1 LNILAAD
8 AAEAAGLQV
17 VEFSATLQEE
27 FADLAPHLGGV
38 TNPVDL
44 GADAPPITIGRA
56 VRALAS
62 SGEADALV
70 VTLVATRTNDL
81 PGSLTALSEAADDQP
96 HLPILAVVVGG
107 DSPLR
112 LGKGSLPVYKLPEDA
127 VRSLGHA
134 CRYARWR
141 REPTGR
147 KPALAG
153 IDRQAAQRMIAAAL
167 ADSAGWQP
175 VAVTHAL
182 LACYGIPLLETRL
195 GTTVEG
201 AEETARELGFP
212 VVMKATRP
220 GLVHKSELGAVRL
233 GLSDESAVREAYQA
247 IGRSLDE
254 AEPQVAL
261 QRMVQTGVE
270 LVVGVAHDSL
280 FGSLIMVGLGGVQ
293 TDLLGDRRFRSVPL
307 TDRDAAA
314 MWRELRAAPLLTGY
328 RGMAAMDTDTLEQ
341 LLLRVARLAE
351 DFPEV
356 SELDLNPVVAVP
368 AGVAALDAKLK
379 LEPVE
384 DEPDAY
390 LRSLDFR
397 RGHRPNQ

>member
-1 LNILAAD
+1 AD

-44 GADAPPITIGRA
+44 GADAPPMTIGRA

-96 HLPILAVVVGG
+96 HLAIVAVVVGG

-112 LGKGSLPVYKLPEDA
+112 LGKGNLPVYRLPEDA

-141 REPTGR
+141 REPTGCR
-147 KPALAG
+147 PALAG
-153 IDRQAAQRMIAAAL
+153 IDRQAAQRIIAAAL
-167 ADSAGWQP
+167 ADGAGWQP

-182 LACYGIPLLETRL
+182 LACYDIPLLETRL
-195 GTTVEG
+195 ATSMESA
-201 AEETARELGFP
+201 AEMAGELGFP

-220 GLVHKSELGAVRL
+220 GLIHKSELGAVRL
-233 GLSDESAVREAYQA
+233 GLSNESAAREAYQEIA
-247 IGRSLDE
+247 RSLDE
-254 AEPQVAL
+254 AESQVAL
-261 QRMVQTGVE
+261 QRLVQTGVE

-293 TDLLGDRRFRSVPL
+293 TDLLGDRAFRSVPL
-307 TDRDAAA
+307 TDRDAAV

-328 RGMAAMDTDTLEQ
+328 RGMAAMDTDALEQ

-356 SELDLNPVVAVP
+356 SELDLNPVVAIP

-397 RGHRPNQ
+397 RGHRSSQ